1 MTFRYSANIGFL
13 WDHLPLPERI
23 AAAAEAGFD
32 AVECHFPYEYDAL
45 EIKDSLASA
54 GLTMLGLNIGLGPS
68 GCFGLAALSGQ
79 EDLSLIHI

>member
-54 GLTMLGLNIGLGPS
+54 DKS
-68 GCFGLAALSGQ
+68 Q
-79 EDLSLIHI
+79 EFIANKSTAT